1 MIAAVYKCICMI
13 PFFCLGDTTSE
24 TNDLQYVSVPL
35 IDNAK
40 CIKPHTVYDSNLVTS
55 NMVCAGNQEDGGVG
69 SCIGDAGGPLV
80 VPDSSDADLAV
91 LYGLVSW
98 GPNNLGPTLCGQ
110 ADRPGVFTRITPFVG
125 FIRGHMKGIN
135 LT

>member
-1 MIAAVYKCICMI
+1 
-13 PFFCLGDTTSE
+13 
-24 TNDLQYVSVPL
+24 
-35 IDNAK
+35 
-40 CIKPHTVYDSNLVTS
+40 
-55 NMVCAGNQEDGGVG
+55 MVCAGNQEVGGVG
-69 SCIGDAGGPLV
+69 PCIGDAGGPLV

-98 GPNNLGPTLCGQ
+98 GPNNRGPTKCGQ

-135 LT
+135 LTYLL

>member
-1 MIAAVYKCICMI
+1 MI
-13 PFFCLGDTTSE
+13 PFFCLGDSTSGS
-24 TNDLQYVSVPL
+24 NDLQYVAVPL

-40 CIKPHTVYDSNLVTS
+40 CIRPHTIWDSNLVTS
-55 NMVCAGNQEDGGVG
+55 NMVCAGNQTDGGVG

-98 GPNNLGPTLCGQ
+98 GANPCAQ
-110 ADRPGVFTRITPFVG
+110 ANGPGVFTRITPFVG